1 MDGSKSNVL
10 IIVLIIMAAIV
21 GAAVG
26 NTITGRPLP
35 PERRPD
41 ASPPDPTVYIML
53 KTAFACVNTV
63 VSAALLALYVSTY
76 KQIRSRFAMGLI
88 LVMLSF
94 FIYAVTSNPMMH
106 ELFGFRVFGLGPF
119 TLIPDVF
126 AMLAL
131 LSMLYLSLE

>member
-53 KTAFACVNTV
+53 KTAFA
-63 VSAALLALYVSTY
+63 YVSTY
-76 KQIRSRFAMGLI
+76 RQIRSRFAMGLI